1 MAQQVK
7 NPPAN
12 EGDTGDVGL
21 IPGLG
26 RASGGEK
33 WQPAPVFLPEK
44 SSGQRSLVG
53 YSTKGGCCFYLNPI
67 IFMPLGKVGIGVIEI
82 LDIRELDASSREYE
96 MSLEHL
102 YEQLMS

>member
-96 MSLEHL
+96 MSLESFP
-102 YEQLMS
+102 EMVT